1 MTMVTKYLKGCYVGE
16 GENLAPHCFQGSM
29 GKNLEKYIPGSTRK
43 YFLVIIT
50 LRQWERLP

>member
-1 MTMVTKYLKGCYVGE
+1 MTMVTKYLKGCYVGA
-16 GENLAPHCFQGSM
+16 GENSSARFPRTELGSM

-50 LRQWERLP
+50 L